1 MGKLLDSLNRQLNT
15 ENKKSAEK
23 CMKIYNELTKL
34 TGSVWS
40 SDWQV
45 LTDSVYQG
53 FNKDRI
59 YIPSKI
65 GEIFLKGLDN

>member
-1 MGKLLDSLNRQLNT
+1 MGKLLDSLNRQLKT
-15 ENKKSAEK
+15 ENSKNAEK
-23 CMKIYNELTKL
+23 CIKIYNELAKL

-45 LTDSVYQG
+45 LTKSVFQG

-59 YIPSKI
+59 YIPSKV
-65 GEIFLKGLDN
+65 GEIFLKGLNN